1 MQITIASIKKI
12 EKIFEKDLQDEYLS
26 RSLGKILGYEK
37 DKTITEV
44 KSLKDELLRFEKN
57 YKMSSDEFFQRFER
71 GEMGDE
77 EDYFEW
83 SAMYQMY
90 KKSEERLNML
100 EEVS

>member
-1 MQITIASIKKI
+1 M
-12 EKIFEKDLQDEYLS
+12 
-26 RSLGKILGYEK
+26 
-37 DKTITEV
+37 

-57 YKMSSDEFFQRFER
+57 YKMSSDEFYRWFER

-90 KKSEERLNML
+90 KKSEERLTML
-100 EEVS
+100 E